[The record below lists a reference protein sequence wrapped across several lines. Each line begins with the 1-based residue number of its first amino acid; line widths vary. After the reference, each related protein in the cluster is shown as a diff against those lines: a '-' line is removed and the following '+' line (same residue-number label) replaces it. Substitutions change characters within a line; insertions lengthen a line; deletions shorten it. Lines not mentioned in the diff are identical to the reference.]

1 MSFLNGK
8 PYLPTSDFT
17 SINGQS
23 VGKRLANQRLVN
35 QRILGTVCLASGVA
49 AFDFTI
55 YVFMSDTLGK
65 VFFPVDVKEYLGKVQ
80 MIALL
85 ATGFIARPIGGFWFG
100 RYGDKQGR
108 LPVLRLAMSLFLI
121 TTLSAVLLPT
131 YALAGL
137 FATSM
142 LIGIRLVQGAA
153 FAILVVLGFV
163 FVAESLPRHRLASN
177 VSLVL
182 ASFIL
187 GVVISS
193 ALSQIIIHTLPEQ
206 QLLSYGW
213 RLTFL
218 VSVILSGIALVFISK
233 LNETALFLAYGKH
246 KNNLS
251 QDIGKDKSTPSIPST
266 HAPLALSHLQT
277 FPNTSN
283 QTASIHTSPK
293 SNLSGAI
300 VINSFLAFISSSLIL
315 MVCLLLP
322 KLLLIR
328 FVIDDNVLGIAN
340 MCGMVGLI
348 VGIIFYGGL
357 ADKISAAR
365 TLMIGSAV
373 LAFLALTLFS
383 YLSHNNAAQIIIVY
397 SLLGLGAGVLAM
409 CPLLYLQLYV
419 TPRRLTIT
427 SMVFNIVTVLTGAIV
442 PFALYYATN
451 IIAFTPALFI
461 TFICGCAFAIGTLIN
476 SSPNM
481 NKLEPMP
488 QN

>member
-1 MSFLNGK
+1 MSFLSRK
-8 PYLPTSDFT
+8 PYLPGSDFT
-17 SINGQS
+17 SATVKWNDKS
-23 VGKRLANQRLVN
+23 LVN
-35 QRILGTVCLASGVA
+35 RRILGTVCLASGVA

-55 YVFMSDTLGK
+55 YVFMSDTSGK
-65 VFFPVDVKEYLGKVQ
+65 VFFPVDVKDYLGRLQ

-121 TTLSAVLLPT
+121 TTLSAILLPT

-142 LIGIRLVQGAA
+142 LIGIRLLQGAA

-163 FVAESLPRHRLASN
+163 FVAESLPRQRLAFN

-187 GVVISS
+187 GVVSS
-193 ALSQIIIHTLPEQ
+193 SGLSQIIIHILPEQ

-218 VSVILSGIALVFISK
+218 VSAILSGIAFLFISR
-233 LNETALFLAYGKH
+233 LNETSLFLKYGNH
-246 KNNLS
+246 NNNLS
-251 QDIGKDKSTPSIPST
+251 QDDFKNKSASSL
-266 HAPLALSHLQT
+266 LAVKTSLHLQT
-277 FPNTSN
+277 PANSAN
-283 QTASIHTSPK
+283 QITPIRTSPK
-293 SNLSGAI
+293 SNLIGAI
-300 VINSFLAFISSSLIL
+300 VINGFLEFISSSLIL

-328 FVIDDNVLGIAN
+328 FVIDDNVLGTAN

-348 VGIIFYGGL
+348 LGVIFYGWL

-365 TLMIGSAV
+365 TLMIGSAI
-373 LAFLALTLFS
+373 LTLLALTLYS
-383 YLSHNNAAQIIIVY
+383 YLSHGNSGHIIIVY
-397 SLLGLGAGVLAM
+397 TLIGLGAGVLAM
-409 CPLLYLQLYV
+409 CPLMIIQLYA
-419 TPRRLTIT
+419 TPRRLTIS
-427 SMVFNIVTVLTGAIV
+427 SMVFNIVTVLTGALV
-442 PFALYYATN
+442 PFGLYYATN
-451 IIAFTPALFI
+451 IIAFTPALYI

-476 SSPNM
+476 SSPDM

-488 QN
+488 KN